1 MPDVVNI
8 HEAKTHL
15 SRLLERVQRGA
26 TITIAKAGTPVAQLV
41 PVGRPAVRRVREP
54 AVLPVAG
61 HAELRARLVRFLEQ
75 EVWPLVPAAERGRTV
90 SRDEEDATLGYGPD
104 GA

>member
-1 MPDVVNI
+1 MSDIVNI

-26 TITIAKAGTPVAQLV
+26 TITIAKAGAPIAMLV
-41 PVGRPAVRRVREP
+41 PLGRAAGRQVRETTLRPAIPMNDR
-54 AVLPVAG
+54 
-61 HAELRARLVRFLEQ
+61 RARLRRVLEQ
-75 EVWPLVPAAERGRTV
+75 EIWPQVPPEVQGVVLTRE
-90 SRDEEDATLGYGPD
+90 EEDRILGFGPD